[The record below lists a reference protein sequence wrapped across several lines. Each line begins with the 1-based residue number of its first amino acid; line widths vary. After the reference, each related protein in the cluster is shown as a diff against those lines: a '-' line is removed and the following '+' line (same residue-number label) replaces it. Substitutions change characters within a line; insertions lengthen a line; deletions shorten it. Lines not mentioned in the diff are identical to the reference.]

1 MEPIQ
6 HEEVVIGQYDGYKDD
21 PTVPD
26 ESNTPTY
33 ASVVLRVHN
42 ERWEGKYYL
51 MSYSKKNSQYQEVL
65 QTSLTRPHC

>member
-1 MEPIQ
+1 VEPIQ

-65 QTSLTRPHC
+65 QTSLTGPHC